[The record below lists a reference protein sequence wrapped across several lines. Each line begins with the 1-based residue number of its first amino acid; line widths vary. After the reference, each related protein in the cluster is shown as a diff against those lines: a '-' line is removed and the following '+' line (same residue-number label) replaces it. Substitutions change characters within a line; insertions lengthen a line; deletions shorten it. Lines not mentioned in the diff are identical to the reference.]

1 MKKMEFQILD
11 ASINSEKQ
19 IEIMNRKQKQKQKRD
34 NLRIASSS

>member
-1 MKKMEFQILD
+1 MEFQILD

-19 IEIMNRKQKQKQKRD
+19 IEIMNRKQKQKRD